1 MTTEP
6 TGFIDLGAQHEGL
19 LRGKHPWI
27 YRDRL
32 AHWPVEHGAWVRVRA
47 GSLVRTAKYDA
58 EGAIALR
65 RFASDG
71 VPEVSWFRA
80 TVERAVA
87 ARADLAASDS
97 DAYRLV
103 YGEADGLPGIVA
115 DRYGRYVALQAHA
128 ASVESLLPIV
138 AKELLR
144 ATGLSGA
151 VVRRGRALEVL
162 AGSAPPPE
170 ITVREHGLKFVAN
183 LVHGQKTGLFLDHRE
198 HRAAVR
204 DMSAGL
210 RVANLF
216 SYAGGFSVHALA
228 GGAREVWSVD
238 LAAPALRDAE
248 RNVRANGLD
257 AARHET
263 IEADVFEVVE
273 RWARSGERF
282 DLVILDPP
290 SLTRN
295 RKGRS
300 RALSAYRTLNAAAA
314 RLVTYGG
321 HLLTASCTA
330 QVDTASFDGA
340 VRDGL
345 REAGVK
351 GVLAWRGGQP
361 SDHPVRRWF
370 PEGRY
375 LDVACVR
382 IERGAETRT
391 GRRQVKTRPRS

>member
-1 MTTEP
+1 MTGP
-6 TGFIDLGAQHEGL
+6 VAGFVDLGARHEGL

-32 AHWPVEHGAWVRVRA
+32 PRWHVEHGSWVKVQA
-47 GSLVRTAKYDA
+47 GGLVRTALFDA

-65 RFASDG
+65 RFASQG
-71 VPEVSWFRA
+71 VPDVAWFRQVV
-80 TVERAVA
+80 TRAVEG
-87 ARADLAASDS
+87 RSDLARSDS
-97 DAYRLV
+97 NTYRLI
-103 YGEADGLPGIVA
+103 YGESDGLPGIVA
-115 DRYGRYVALQAHA
+115 DRYGRFVAVQAHA
-128 ASVESLLPIV
+128 SSVEPLLPIV
-138 AKELLR
+138 AKEIVR
-144 ATGLSGA
+144 ATGLSGV
-151 VVRRGRALEVL
+151 VVRRGQELEVL

-170 ITVREHGLKFVAN
+170 ITVREHGLSFLAN

-198 HRAAVR
+198 HRASVR
-204 DMSAGL
+204 SMASGL

-216 SYAGGFSVHALA
+216 SYAGGFDVYALA

-238 LAAPALRDAE
+238 RAAPALHDAR

-257 AARHET
+257 PARHRT
-263 IEADVFEVVE
+263 FEADVFEILGT
-273 RWARSGERF
+273 WAKAGERF

-295 RKGRS
+295 RAGRA
-300 RALSAYRTLNAAAA
+300 RALAAYRALNASAA
-314 RLVTYGG
+314 RLVRYGG

-330 QVDTASFDGA
+330 QIDAASFDGA

-345 REAGVK
+345 KEAGVR

-382 IERGAETRT
+382 IERSERSERSERVTR
-391 GRRQVKTRPRS
+391 RPRS